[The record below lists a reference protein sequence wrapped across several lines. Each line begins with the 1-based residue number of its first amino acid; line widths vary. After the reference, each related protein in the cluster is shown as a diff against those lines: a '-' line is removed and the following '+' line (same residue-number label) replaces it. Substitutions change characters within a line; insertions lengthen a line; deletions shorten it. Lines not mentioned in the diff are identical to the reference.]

1 MSKATFD
8 VFFKIVTHSTNTV
21 IFVKGDLFFIILYVP
36 QCGKTRNSLSLK
48 KIHQINYVV
57 LSLVKQLLSQNLCEK
72 RVRENFYNFP
82 TLEYSAVWKSTMK
95 HDHAP
100 KIS

>member
-36 QCGKTRNSLSLK
+36 QCGKTRNFLSLK
-48 KIHQINYVV
+48 KVSQINYVI
-57 LSLVKQLLSQNLCEK
+57 LSLVKPLLSQNLCEK
-72 RVRENFYNFP
+72 G
-82 TLEYSAVWKSTMK
+82 
-95 HDHAP
+95 
-100 KIS
+100 